1 MIGKMLLAAG
11 LVTLAST
18 ATFSQ
23 AMPGSPA
30 GTVRLPSGYA
40 TVLHAHQPEMGPFA
54 YLGCPQSN
62 RAKLSKACLQVL
74 VSNGQ

>member
-23 AMPGSPA
+23 AMPGSPQEQSA
-30 GTVRLPSGYA
+30 CRPDTRRFC
-40 TVLHAHQPEMGPFA
+40 THIKPEMGPFA
-54 YLGCPQSN
+54 YLACLQSN
-62 RAKLSKACLQVL
+62 RAKLSKACLAVL
-74 VSNGQ
+74 ASHGQ